1 MKTLLVLL
9 VLGVIAS
16 AFGWQYYQ
24 HHQKPAIAERAA
36 WLGER
41 TRTAAMEGKDLVS
54 AKAREWKLTPEDIRD
69 ELTKTGQVVRSRAV
83 AVGEKLDD
91 VRIIAVIKGKY
102 VAEKNLSSFDIA
114 VECDDGAVKLTG
126 SVNSS
131 AQIGRAVELALQTP
145 GVHHVISNLSLKT

>member
-24 HHQKPAIAERAA
+24 QHQKPTMADHAALIAER
-36 WLGER
+36 
-41 TRTAAMEGKDLVS
+41 TRAVAIEGRDLVS
-54 AKAREWKLTPEDIRD
+54 AKAREWKLTPENIRE
-69 ELTKTGQVVRSRAV
+69 ELGKTGQVVRSRAI

-91 VRIIAVIKGKY
+91 ARIIAVIKAKY

-114 VECDDGAVKLTG
+114 VECDAGAVKLTG
-126 SVNSS
+126 SVSS
-131 AQIGRAVELALQTP
+131 PAQIGRAMELALQTT
-145 GVHHVISNLSLKT
+145 GVHHVISDLSLKT